1 MRPSSRPLILR
12 NAQTGFTFIWVLLL
26 VAFVG
31 LGLAAATEAYST
43 VAQRDKEKELL
54 FIGRQFRSAIMH
66 FYQSHGADGKNEY
79 PQTLEEL
86 LKDSRTAET
95 RRYLRKIYRDPI
107 TGKSDWGLVRVA
119 GRIVGIHSLSDR
131 RPIKQDGFEG
141 DEIGFKGKEKY
152 SQWIFTYPSNL
163 HAN

>member
-1 MRPSSRPLILR
+1 
-12 NAQTGFTFIWVLLL
+12 
-26 VAFVG
+26 
-31 LGLAAATEAYST
+31 
-43 VAQRDKEKELL
+43 
-54 FIGRQFRSAIMH
+54 MH